1 MTPHATIA
9 SWGAACARE
18 SEARAARETAF
29 EAALAVSFGG
39 SRGRVGGARV
49 VAALE
54 GYEAAAVVWQ
64 SAQAGARAAGVT
76 ACRAY
81 GRVVGQHATD
91 LLQLLCPLGLTDDAG
106 AVEDVIAATFAPA
119 AVTA

>member
-1 MTPHATIA
+1 MTPHEAMVA
-9 SWGAACARE
+9 WGAACALE
-18 SEARAARETAF
+18 SGARAAREAAF
-29 EAALAVSFGG
+29 EAALAVPFGG
-39 SRGRVGGARV
+39 SPSRAGM

-54 GYEAAAVVWQ
+54 GYEAALDVWQ
-64 SAQAGARAAGVT
+64 AAQAQARATSVT

-81 GRVVGQHATD
+81 GRAVGQHATD

-106 AVEDVIAATFAPA
+106 AVEDAIAATFAPA